1 MWEKLY
7 KIQSSIEFKE
17 MWAKFFN
24 QTGNVAY
31 PIFYQFVTNKI
42 MAQLIKSLCIK
53 SKEPSTDIVE
63 SMLMLSDI

>member
-1 MWEKLY
+1 
-7 KIQSSIEFKE
+7 
-17 MWAKFFN
+17 MWAKLLN
-24 QTGNVAY
+24 QTGKVAY

-63 SMLMLSDI
+63 SRLILSDIQLAILYMP